1 MGELVQYVRFWFNF
15 FTVSCSCELYPVC
28 LIFFLLIHLQ
38 HDSQVR
44 VHWKGAAKTIL
55 ASCQWYMDKD
65 NIAAMDQERVINL
78 PEIKFIHYNH
88 KYNYKNNNIRRP
100 PVIFISLVLFVF
112 FVFFF
117 LRYFILKKSLMKCP
131 KKDCAVLPLP
141 TELLLTK
148 HSQTYLKATSCYWL
162 SLV

>member
-1 MGELVQYVRFWFNF
+1 MWENWFSMFGFDSTFLRFHVH
-15 FTVSCSCELYPVC
+15 VSYTPAC

-78 PEIKFIHYNH
+78 PEINSYTIII
-88 KYNYKNNNIRRP
+88 NI
-100 PVIFISLVLFVF
+100 II
-112 FVFFF
+112 
-117 LRYFILKKSLMKCP
+117 K
-131 KKDCAVLPLP
+131 
-141 TELLLTK
+141 TT
-148 HSQTYLKATSCYWL
+148 T
-162 SLV
+162 